1 MWPNSDSLGSR
12 GLGSSSGQVT
22 VLCSWAKH
30 FPLTVPLSTQE
41 YKLST
46 GKSSWKPDKT
56 LGDNREKVG
65 STIPDLPDIPAAAS
79 TKTVLITPAK
89 QRTNVPNMFHL

>member
-12 GLGSSSGQVT
+12 GLGSSPGQVT

-30 FPLTVPLSTQE
+30 FPLAVPLSTQE

-56 LGDNREKVG
+56 VGDNQQKVG
-65 STIPDLPDIPAAAS
+65 STPNGS
-79 TKTVLITPAK
+79 TLCSFFSKCTCVIHRITPPFK
-89 QRTNVPNMFHL
+89 Y

>member
-30 FPLTVPLSTQE
+30 FPLTVLLSTRE

-46 GKSSWKPDKT
+46 DKSSWKPDKT
-56 LGDNREKVG
+56 LGDNQEKVG
-65 STIPDLPDIPAAAS
+65 STANGS
-79 TKTVLITPAK
+79 TLCSFFSKCTCVIHRITPPFK
-89 QRTNVPNMFHL
+89 Y